1 MFTPLGIK
9 SAYSLLKSPIPLKK
23 YVETA
28 KEKGYTTI
36 VLSEWQTLSSAMS
49 FYRLCQ
55 SQQVKPVI
63 ALNMAYRQQ
72 PIHVVALNTKGYFE
86 LIQIS
91 SALLTQQDIHLEQY
105 ENLAVV
111 LIDET
116 RDFLDDWLT
125 KIPKHRLYMGVSS
138 QDLSY
143 ITEAERVGVGVIATQ
158 SVSYLN
164 PSDYATL
171 KVLEAVDKNETI
183 EWHYATQTGS
193 EYLPTADVFIE
204 KFESAGLRHVVDATK
219 LFYEQIDLDIPVAQK
234 LVPKFSENADQ
245 LLEQV
250 AIEGLKVRSLDTDI
264 YRQRLYKELDIIAR
278 MGFSDYFLIVW
289 DVMRFAH
296 DKNIMTGAGRGSSA
310 ASLVSYCLNITQV
323 DPVKEN
329 LLFERFLNPERY
341 TMPDIDL
348 DFPDN
353 KRQEILQYV
362 AQKYGKEQVAQI
374 ATFGTFAAKQ
384 ALRDVARVF
393 GFNQQALKTMT
404 NLIPNELRI
413 TLDDAYQKSV
423 QLRQWIER
431 TEQNHLIFT
440 LAKQIEGLPRHV
452 STHAAGVVISDK
464 VLTTLVPVQQSD
476 NQLLLTQFTMQDVE
490 YIGLLKMDFLGLK
503 NLSILA
509 DAQQAVRQLVP
520 DFNVWHIDWQD
531 DATLQLFAQADTQ
544 GIFQFESAGI
554 KRVLQQVKP
563 NTLGEVVA
571 VNALYR
577 PGPMEQIGHFVA
589 RKHKQENVQYPHQ
602 DLQPI
607 LEDTYGIIVY
617 QEQVMQIAY
626 HMAGFSLGKADLL
639 RRAIG
644 KMQKD
649 VMAAQR
655 QDFIS
660 GAMEKGYSKEDATQ
674 IFQYI
679 EKFASYGF
687 PKSHAFAYSMLAYQ
701 LAYIKVHY
709 PSAFYLALLL
719 HTNPKSQQYSVY
731 IMEAKQHGVH
741 LELPHINNSYGQH
754 RVMKKQTILLGL
766 SSIQGVRRD
775 VIAHILTERKTNGVY
790 RSFANFVERLPEK
803 FRKKDILEPL
813 IFSGACDCFGET
825 RATLYENIDAVT
837 QSIHLL
843 LGIEFSLKFEQHT
856 EYDESIIRQREKET
870 LGISL
875 SYDPLQNYTDYYTTG
890 IVQKTIDS
898 IENQSVTVLGNL
910 RNISRIATKN
920 GKRMAFA
927 MLEDMFGDISLTLF
941 PETYVHFLSHLEEQ
955 KIIVVK
961 GKVERNKQD
970 KLSIIVQH
978 IQEVSDFEHE
988 QELKDYIC
996 YIKLVKLSDFSK
1008 VKHIVQ
1014 QHKGVVPIVLYSEE
1028 TKEYKKIHEKY
1039 SVNFQDNFQKEVESV
1054 LGPGRIV
1061 CQKKKNFKK

>member
-28 KEKGYTTI
+28 KEKGYDTV
-36 VLSEWQTLSSAMS
+36 VLSEWETLSSAMA
-49 FYRLCQ
+49 FYRMCQ
-55 SQQVKPVI
+55 TMAVKPILSV
-63 ALNMAYRQQ
+63 NMLYNQQ
-72 PIHVVALNTKGYFE
+72 PIQVIALNTKGYFE
-86 LIQIS
+86 LIHLS
-91 SALLTQQDIHLEQY
+91 SQLLTQQNIYLEQY
-105 ENLAVV
+105 ENIAVV
-111 LIDET
+111 LIDEA
-116 RDFLDDWLT
+116 RDVIEEWLNR
-125 KIPKHRLYMGVSS
+125 IPTNRLYVGVYAN
-138 QDLSY
+138 DRDY
-143 ITEAERVGVGVIATQ
+143 IEKARQVDVGVIATQ
-158 SVSYLN
+158 KVSYLN

-171 KVLEAVDKNETI
+171 KVLEAVDKNQTI
-183 EWHYATQTGS
+183 DWHYATQTGS
-193 EYLPTADVFIE
+193 DYLPTADAFLE
-204 KFESAGLRHVVDATK
+204 SFESVGLEHVIAATQT
-219 LFYEQIDLDIPVAQK
+219 FYDQIVLDIPVAQK

-250 AIEGLKVRSLDTDI
+250 AIEGLKSRGLDTEV
-264 YRQRLYKELDIIAR
+264 YRQRLYKELKIIAQ

-289 DVMRFAH
+289 DVMTFAH
-296 DKNIMTGAGRGSSA
+296 KQNIMTGAGRGSSA

-362 AQKYGKEQVAQI
+362 AHKYGKEQVAQI

-393 GFNQQALKTMT
+393 GFNQQALKAMT

-413 TLDDAYQKSV
+413 TLDEAYQKSA
-423 QLRQWIER
+423 QFRQWIER
-431 TEQNHLIFT
+431 SEQHRLIFS

-464 VLTTLVPVQQSD
+464 VLTTLTPVQQSD

-520 DFNVWHIDWQD
+520 EFNVWHIDWH
-531 DATLQLFAQADTQ
+531 DAETLKLFAHADTQ
-544 GIFQFESAGI
+544 GVFQFESAGI

-589 RKHKQENVQYPHQ
+589 RKHKQESVQYPHQ

-626 HMAGFSLGKADLL
+626 QMAGFSLGKADLL

-649 VMAAQR
+649 VMAAQKE
-655 QDFIS
+655 DFIS
-660 GAMEKGYSKEDATQ
+660 GAMAKGYSQEDATQ

-719 HTNPKSQQYSVY
+719 HTNAKSQQYSGY
-731 IMEAKQHGVH
+731 IMEAKQHGVQ
-741 LELPHINNSYGQH
+741 LSLPDINKSYGYH
-754 RVMKKQTILLGL
+754 RVMQKQTILLGL

-775 VIAHILTERKTNGVY
+775 VITHILEERKAGGVY
-790 RSFANFVERLPEK
+790 QSFDNFVERLPEK

-837 QSIHLL
+837 QSVHLL
-843 LGIEFSLKFEQHT
+843 LGVEFSLKFEQHH
-856 EYDESIIRQREKET
+856 EYAESIIRQREKEI
-870 LGISL
+870 LGVSL
-875 SYDPLQNYTDYYTTG
+875 SYDPLQAYMAYYTDTS
-890 IVQKTIDS
+890 VQKTVDS
-898 IENQSVTVLGNL
+898 MEHQSVILLGCL
-910 RNISRIATKN
+910 KNISRISTKN

-927 MLEDMFGDISLTLF
+927 TLEDPFGDLALTLF
-941 PETYVHFLSHLEEQ
+941 PETYVHFLSYLEEQ
-955 KIIVVK
+955 KIVVVR

-970 KLSIIVQH
+970 KLTVIVQQ
-978 IQEVSDFEHE
+978 IQEVSEFEHE
-988 QELKDYIC
+988 QQARAYVC
-996 YIKLVKLSDFSK
+996 YMKLQSMSDFSK

-1014 QHKGVVPIVLYSEE
+1014 QYKGVVPVVLYSEE
-1028 TKEYKKIHEKY
+1028 TKEYKKLSENYSIDFHE
-1039 SVNFQDNFQKEVESV
+1039 SFQKEIENV
-1054 LGPGRIV
+1054 LGQGRIV
-1061 CQKKKNFKK
+1061 CQKKKNLKK